1 VQKAHVLELPFQVS
15 TGELTPTMKVKRAA
29 IVTKFRKEIET
40 MYSEDSA
47 KLVGY
52 SSMNIGTIDP
62 SIA

>member
-1 VQKAHVLELPFQVS
+1 
-15 TGELTPTMKVKRAA
+15 MKVKRAA
-29 IVTKFRKEIET
+29 IVTKFRKEIEA

>member
-1 VQKAHVLELPFQVS
+1 
-15 TGELTPTMKVKRAA
+15 
-29 IVTKFRKEIET
+29 